1 MSNSTYNTKQKRSI
15 LQLLEDNNDR
25 QFSCDEITEA
35 LKNNGTPVGKTTVY
49 RYLDSLEKNGQVRKY
64 TDTVS
69 KISLYQYID
78 KKLNCQEHMHLKCVC
93 CGGLVHLGCEFMSEV
108 GKHILEHHKFR
119 VDNSKTVI
127 LGVCENCSGEV

>member
-1 MSNSTYNTKQKRSI
+1 MSNSTYNTIQNRSI
-15 LQLLEDNNDR
+15 LQRLEDNNDR

-49 RYLDSLEKNGQVRKY
+49 RYLDSLEKNGQDRKY

>member
-25 QFSCDEITEA
+25 QFSCEEITEA

-49 RYLDSLEKNGQVRKY
+49 RYLDILEKNGQVRKY

>member
-15 LQLLEDNNDR
+15 LQLLENNKNR
-25 QFSCDEITEA
+25 QLSCDEITEM

-64 TDTVS
+64 TDSDS
-69 KISLYQYID
+69 KTSSFQYID
-78 KKLNCQEHMHLKCVC
+78 SHLNCQEHMHLRCLR
-93 CGGLVHLGCEFMSEV
+93 CGGLVHLGCDFMSDV

-127 LGVCENCSGEV
+127 LGLCEKCAGEV

>member
-49 RYLDSLEKNGQVRKY
+49 RYLDILEKNGQVRK
-64 TDTVS
+64 
-69 KISLYQYID
+69 
-78 KKLNCQEHMHLKCVC
+78 
-93 CGGLVHLGCEFMSEV
+93 
-108 GKHILEHHKFR
+108 
-119 VDNSKTVI
+119 
-127 LGVCENCSGEV
+127 

>member
-49 RYLDSLEKNGQVRKY
+49 RYLDILEKNGQVRKY

>member
-15 LQLLEDNNDR
+15 MQLLEDNKDR
-25 QFSCDEITEA
+25 QFSCDEITDA
-35 LKNNGTPVGKTTVY
+35 LKSNGTPVGKTTVY
-49 RYLDSLEKNGQVRKY
+49 RFLDSLERKGQVRKY
-64 TDTVS
+64 TDSYS
-69 KISLYQYID
+69 KISSFQYID
-78 KKLNCQEHMHLKCVC
+78 EQLNCQEHMHLKCVC

-127 LGVCENCSGEV
+127 LGVCESCNGEV